1 MNTHLNGDVH
11 QQLSTPGPEVS
22 HPGCKNEASRLIGEH
37 AQAVITIIS
46 RKNRR
51 DPDRVRWALG
61 KAACAILS
69 SARSI
74 LTLATARKPLA
85 YLITCVRFA
94 LWEVDRI
101 GKDARVLQNAR
112 RIDSKAGCDIAWVG
126 KRVRTPYEIVELKET
141 ATMARKFAR
150 QLAWRQRAVIALY
163 YYRGLSIEEISRRLN
178 TSRVCVRQLRR
189 TALSRLRAQFKEAV

>member
-1 MNTHLNGDVH
+1 MNMHLNCDVI
-11 QQLSTPGPEVS
+11 QQLSAPGPVVS
-22 HPGCKNEASRLIGEH
+22 PADYKEEASRLIGEH
-37 AQAVITIIS
+37 AQRVIAILAS
-46 RKNRR
+46 RRCRNL
-51 DPDRVRWALG
+51 DRVRWALG

-69 SARSI
+69 SDRSI

-112 RIDSKAGCDIAWVG
+112 RIDSEDGCDIAWVG

-150 QLAWRQRAVIALY
+150 KHAWRQRAVIALY

-178 TSRVCVRQLRR
+178 TSRDCVR
-189 TALSRLRAQFKEAV
+189 